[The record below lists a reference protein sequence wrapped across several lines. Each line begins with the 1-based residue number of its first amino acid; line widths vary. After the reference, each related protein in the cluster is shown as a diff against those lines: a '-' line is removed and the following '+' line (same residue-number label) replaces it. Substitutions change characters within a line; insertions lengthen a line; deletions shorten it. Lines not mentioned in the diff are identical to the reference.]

1 MNSSVELELLTFLL
15 PSDDIGVIAIILV
28 VFLFAGVIKGFL
40 GIGLPAAA
48 MAILTLVIEPT
59 IAISLLTLP
68 IIFTNSIQYAS
79 CKSPRIIAAKYW
91 LFAMAIMTSIF
102 VTSLFILSFP
112 TAFLTISIGFAMI
125 IFSLT
130 QMFGTQM
137 PIGPD
142 RSWHVAVGL
151 FSGTLGGLSSIW
163 SPPVAMYLLTQ
174 NVSKD
179 EFIGATG
186 FLFLAGSIPLAAGLA
201 FAGVLTLTT
210 ALHSLMGLVVV
221 LLGFKFGEWL
231 RGHVSQ
237 NIFRQI
243 VLWAFLL
250 MGGRLI
256 AVGIF

>member
-1 MNSSVELELLTFLL
+1 MEFLAAFL
-15 PSDDIGVIAIILV
+15 PSEDIGITAIILA
-28 VFLFAGVIKGFL
+28 VFLFAGVVKGFL

-68 IIFTNSIQYAS
+68 IIFTNIMQYAS
-79 CKSPRIIAAKYW
+79 CDSPRLIAAKYW
-91 LFAMAIMTSIF
+91 LFGVAIMSSIF

-112 TAFLTISIGFAMI
+112 TAMLTISIGFAMI

-130 QMFGTQM
+130 QMFGARM
-137 PIGPD
+137 PMGPG
-142 RSWHVAVGL
+142 RGWHVAVGL

-186 FLFLAGSIPLAAGLA
+186 FLFLAGSIPLATGLA
-201 FAGVLTLTT
+201 LAGVLTLTT
-210 ALHSLMGLVVV
+210 TLHSLMGLVVV
-221 LLGFKFGEWL
+221 LSGFKIGEWL
-231 RGHVSQ
+231 RGHVPQ
-237 NIFRQI
+237 NTFRQI

>member
-1 MNSSVELELLTFLL
+1 MEFLAAFL
-15 PSDDIGVIAIILV
+15 PSEDIGITAIILA
-28 VFLFAGVIKGFL
+28 VFLFAGVVKGFL

-68 IIFTNSIQYAS
+68 IIFTNIMQYAS
-79 CKSPRIIAAKYW
+79 CESPRLIAAKYW
-91 LFAMAIMTSIF
+91 LFGVAIMSSIF

-112 TAFLTISIGFAMI
+112 TAMLTISIGFAMI

-130 QMFGTQM
+130 QMFGARM
-137 PIGPD
+137 PMGPGHG
-142 RSWHVAVGL
+142 WHVAVGL

-186 FLFLAGSIPLAAGLA
+186 FLFLAGSIPLATGLA
-201 FAGVLTLTT
+201 LAGVLTMTT
-210 ALHSLMGLVVV
+210 TLHSLMGLVVV
-221 LLGFKFGEWL
+221 LSGFKIGEWL
-231 RGHVSQ
+231 RGHVPQ

-250 MGGRLI
+250 MGSRLI
-256 AVGIF
+256 IVGL

>member
-1 MNSSVELELLTFLL
+1 MNSSVELELLAFLL
-15 PSDDIGVIAIILV
+15 PSEDIGVITIILV
-28 VFLFAGVIKGFL
+28 VFFFAGVIKGFL

-91 LFAMAIMTSIF
+91 LFGVAIMSSIF
-102 VTSLFILSFP
+102 FTSLFILSFP
-112 TAFLTISIGFAMI
+112 TATLTISIGFAMI

-130 QMFGTQM
+130 QMFGAHM
-137 PIGPD
+137 PIGPG

-186 FLFLAGSIPLAAGLA
+186 FLFLAGSIPLATGLA

-210 ALHSLMGLVVV
+210 TLHSLMGLVVV
-221 LLGFKFGEWL
+221 LIGFKFGEWL
-231 RGHVSQ
+231 RGYVPQST
-237 NIFRQI
+237 FRQI

-256 AVGIF
+256 AVGMF